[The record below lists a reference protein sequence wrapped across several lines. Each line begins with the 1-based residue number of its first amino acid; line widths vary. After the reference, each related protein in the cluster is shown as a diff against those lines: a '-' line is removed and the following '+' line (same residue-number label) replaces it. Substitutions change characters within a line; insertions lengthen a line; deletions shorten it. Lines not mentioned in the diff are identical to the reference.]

1 MGRDV
6 QEEDRLAK
14 PRRAQDRPSA
24 PERELRSPLA
34 PPARLADL
42 PTVEPSRGGAV
53 PEAAAFAGAEDQE
66 TVVSVTIGRI
76 DVRAVPP
83 PAPARRAARP
93 AGPRLSLADYLKQR
107 GEGRR

>member
-1 MGRDV
+1 M
-6 QEEDRLAK
+6 ESAAE
-14 PRRAQDRPSA
+14 RPA
-24 PERELRSPLA
+24 ARPERTRLLATVEPVEDAPLP
-34 PPARLADL
+34 PPARRADL

-53 PEAAAFAGAEDQE
+53 PAAAAFGGAEEQE